1 MLLESVK
8 LIIGLFLAIKGA
20 DVLISSS
27 IGLGRKFKVSD
38 FFIGLVIVGFGTSIP
53 ELLVSVDAVLN
64 NSANLSV
71 GNILGSNIA
80 NILLVF
86 CALGFVNNIK
96 IKDVLNHTSG
106 VSLSNTL
113 SDEDYTDLNR
123 ICRWL
128 ENYIPES
135 KPGEKIAYHE
145 VTYGWILGEL
155 VERITKKSFQE
166 SFIELVKN
174 PLNLSSMK
182 FMTVNN
188 ERLPL
193 EIYKHESSNLNTI
206 PTIFK
211 LFALN
216 KIPLISGTCMSKS
229 SDLAMFYNAIIN
241 NNTWISKKTKNKILK
256 IYSKGIDH
264 NDNMRNVKLGLGI
277 RFDSEIYFEN
287 EIDQPEKSFGHTG
300 LVSCIGWGSIEKN
313 ITVSI
318 LNNLLLSSELN
329 RYRLNVL
336 SSAIKKDLNTI

>member
-1 MLLESVK
+1 MIAYTDTAVNK
-8 LIIGLFLAIKGA
+8 LK
-20 DVLISSS
+20 
-27 IGLGRKFKVSD
+27 KE
-38 FFIGLVIVGFGTSIP
+38 GLVRDIS
-53 ELLVSVDAVLN
+53 LSVFKKNKKINAFNKYENN
-64 NSANLSV
+64 NSFYIFSAGKPLIAAV
-71 GNILGSNIA
+71 IWKLYDLGKLDFEDNISKFWPDFGKN
-80 NILLVF
+80 NKK
-86 CALGFVNNIK
+86 NIK

>member
-1 MLLESVK
+1 MIAYTDTAVKKLKKEGLIRDISLSV
-8 LIIGLFLAIKGA
+8 
-20 DVLISSS
+20 
-27 IGLGRKFKVSD
+27 FKKNKKINA
-38 FFIGLVIVGFGTSIP
+38 FNKY
-53 ELLVSVDAVLN
+53 ENN
-64 NSANLSV
+64 NSFYIFSAGKPLIAAV
-71 GNILGSNIA
+71 IWKLYDLGKLDFEDNISKFWPDFGK
-80 NILLVF
+80 
-86 CALGFVNNIK
+86 NNKKKIK

>member
-1 MLLESVK
+1 MLS
-8 LIIGLFLAIKGA
+8 
-20 DVLISSS
+20 
-27 IGLGRKFKVSD
+27 
-38 FFIGLVIVGFGTSIP
+38 
-53 ELLVSVDAVLN
+53 
-64 NSANLSV
+64 
-71 GNILGSNIA
+71 
-80 NILLVF
+80 
-86 CALGFVNNIK
+86 K
-96 IKDVLNHTSG
+96 IQTIHTSG

-216 KIPLISGTCMSKS
+216 AAYIPTDNLPISFPCP
-229 SDLAMFYNAIIN
+229 
-241 NNTWISKKTKNKILK
+241 
-256 IYSKGIDH
+256 H
-264 NDNMRNVKLGLGI
+264 PVNV
-277 RFDSEIYFEN
+277 
-287 EIDQPEKSFGHTG
+287 T
-300 LVSCIGWGSIEKN
+300 LVS
-313 ITVSI
+313 
-318 LNNLLLSSELN
+318 L
-329 RYRLNVL
+329 
-336 SSAIKKDLNTI
+336 

>member
-1 MLLESVK
+1 MIAYTDTAVKKLKKEGLIRDISLSV
-8 LIIGLFLAIKGA
+8 
-20 DVLISSS
+20 
-27 IGLGRKFKVSD
+27 FKKNKKINA
-38 FFIGLVIVGFGTSIP
+38 FNKY
-53 ELLVSVDAVLN
+53 ENN
-64 NSANLSV
+64 NSFYIFSAGKPLIAAV
-71 GNILGSNIA
+71 IWKLYDLGKLDFEDNISKFWPDFGKN
-80 NILLVF
+80 NKK
-86 CALGFVNNIK
+86 NIK

-256 IYSKGIDH
+256 TYSKGIDH

>member
-1 MLLESVK
+1 MIAYTDTAVKKLKKEGLIRDISLSV
-8 LIIGLFLAIKGA
+8 
-20 DVLISSS
+20 
-27 IGLGRKFKVSD
+27 FKKNKKINA
-38 FFIGLVIVGFGTSIP
+38 FNKY
-53 ELLVSVDAVLN
+53 ENN
-64 NSANLSV
+64 NSFYIFSAGKPLIAAV
-71 GNILGSNIA
+71 IWKLYDLGKLDFEDNISKFWPDFGKN
-80 NILLVF
+80 NKK
-86 CALGFVNNIK
+86 NIK

>member
-1 MLLESVK
+1 MIAYTDTAVKKLKKEGLIKDISLSV
-8 LIIGLFLAIKGA
+8 
-20 DVLISSS
+20 
-27 IGLGRKFKVSD
+27 FKKNKK
-38 FFIGLVIVGFGTSIP
+38 INALNKY
-53 ELLVSVDAVLN
+53 ENN
-64 NSANLSV
+64 NSFYIFSAGKPLIAAV
-71 GNILGSNIA
+71 IWKLYDLGKLDFEDNISKFWPDFGKN
-80 NILLVF
+80 NKK
-86 CALGFVNNIK
+86 NIK

>member
-1 MLLESVK
+1 MIAYTDTAVKKLKKEGLIKDISLSV
-8 LIIGLFLAIKGA
+8 
-20 DVLISSS
+20 
-27 IGLGRKFKVSD
+27 FKKNKKINA
-38 FFIGLVIVGFGTSIP
+38 FNKY
-53 ELLVSVDAVLN
+53 ENN
-64 NSANLSV
+64 NSFYIFSAGKPLIAAV
-71 GNILGSNIA
+71 IWKLYDLGKLDFEDNISKFWPDFGKN
-80 NILLVF
+80 NKK
-86 CALGFVNNIK
+86 NIK

-256 IYSKGIDH
+256 TYSKGIDH

>member
-1 MLLESVK
+1 MIAYTDTAVKKLKKEGLIKDISLSV
-8 LIIGLFLAIKGA
+8 
-20 DVLISSS
+20 
-27 IGLGRKFKVSD
+27 FKKNKKINA
-38 FFIGLVIVGFGTSIP
+38 FNKY
-53 ELLVSVDAVLN
+53 ENN
-64 NSANLSV
+64 NSFYIFSAGKPLIAAV
-71 GNILGSNIA
+71 IWKLYDLGKLDFEDNISKFWPDFGKN
-80 NILLVF
+80 NKK
-86 CALGFVNNIK
+86 NIK

-241 NNTWISKKTKNKILK
+241 NNSWISKKTKNKILK
-256 IYSKGIDH
+256 TYSKGIDH

>member
-1 MLLESVK
+1 MIAYTDTAVKKLKKEGLIRDISLSV
-8 LIIGLFLAIKGA
+8 
-20 DVLISSS
+20 
-27 IGLGRKFKVSD
+27 FKKNKK
-38 FFIGLVIVGFGTSIP
+38 I
-53 ELLVSVDAVLN
+53 DAFNKYENN
-64 NSANLSV
+64 NSFYIFSAGKPLIAAV
-71 GNILGSNIA
+71 IWKLYDLGKLDFEDNISKFWPDFGKN
-80 NILLVF
+80 NKK
-86 CALGFVNNIK
+86 NIK

>member
-1 MLLESVK
+1 MIAYTDTAVKKLKKEGLIKDISLSV
-8 LIIGLFLAIKGA
+8 
-20 DVLISSS
+20 
-27 IGLGRKFKVSD
+27 FKKNKKINA
-38 FFIGLVIVGFGTSIP
+38 FNKY
-53 ELLVSVDAVLN
+53 ENN
-64 NSANLSV
+64 NSFYIFSAGKPLIAAV
-71 GNILGSNIA
+71 IWKLYDLGKLDFEDNISKFWPDFGKN
-80 NILLVF
+80 NKK
-86 CALGFVNNIK
+86 NIK

-128 ENYIPES
+128 ENYRPES

-256 IYSKGIDH
+256 TYSKGIDH

>member
-1 MLLESVK
+1 MIAYTDTAVKKLKKEGLIKDISLSV
-8 LIIGLFLAIKGA
+8 
-20 DVLISSS
+20 
-27 IGLGRKFKVSD
+27 FKKNKKINA
-38 FFIGLVIVGFGTSIP
+38 FNKY
-53 ELLVSVDAVLN
+53 ENN
-64 NSANLSV
+64 NSFYIFSAGKLLIAAV
-71 GNILGSNIA
+71 IWKLYDLGKLDFEDNISKFWPDFGKN
-80 NILLVF
+80 NKK
-86 CALGFVNNIK
+86 NIK

-256 IYSKGIDH
+256 TYSKGIDH

>member
-1 MLLESVK
+1 MP
-8 LIIGLFLAIKGA
+8 I
-20 DVLISSS
+20 
-27 IGLGRKFKVSD
+27 
-38 FFIGLVIVGFGTSIP
+38 
-53 ELLVSVDAVLN
+53 
-64 NSANLSV
+64 
-71 GNILGSNIA
+71 
-80 NILLVF
+80 
-86 CALGFVNNIK
+86 
-96 IKDVLNHTSG
+96 
-106 VSLSNTL
+106 LSNTL
-113 SDEDYTDLNR
+113 LTNAE
-123 ICRWL
+123 
-128 ENYIPES
+128 
-135 KPGEKIAYHE
+135 
-145 VTYGWILGEL
+145 
-155 VERITKKSFQE
+155 
-166 SFIELVKN
+166 
-174 PLNLSSMK
+174 
-182 FMTVNN
+182 TVMD
-188 ERLPL
+188 
-193 EIYKHESSNLNTI
+193 SSNLNTI

>member
-1 MLLESVK
+1 MIAYTDTAVKKLKKEGLIRDISLSV
-8 LIIGLFLAIKGA
+8 
-20 DVLISSS
+20 
-27 IGLGRKFKVSD
+27 FKKNKKINA
-38 FFIGLVIVGFGTSIP
+38 FNKY
-53 ELLVSVDAVLN
+53 ENN
-64 NSANLSV
+64 NSFYIFSAGKPLIAAV
-71 GNILGSNIA
+71 IWKLYDLGKLDFEDNISKFWPDFGKN
-80 NILLVF
+80 NKK
-86 CALGFVNNIK
+86 NIK

-155 VERITKKSFQE
+155 VERITNKSFQE

>member
-1 MLLESVK
+1 MIAYTDTAVKKLKKEGLIRDISLSV
-8 LIIGLFLAIKGA
+8 
-20 DVLISSS
+20 
-27 IGLGRKFKVSD
+27 FKKNKKINA
-38 FFIGLVIVGFGTSIP
+38 FNKY
-53 ELLVSVDAVLN
+53 ENN
-64 NSANLSV
+64 NSFYIFSAGKPLIAAV
-71 GNILGSNIA
+71 IWKLYDLGKLDFEDNISKFWPDFGKN
-80 NILLVF
+80 NKK
-86 CALGFVNNIK
+86 NIK

-287 EIDQPEKSFGHTG
+287 EIDKPEKSFGHTG